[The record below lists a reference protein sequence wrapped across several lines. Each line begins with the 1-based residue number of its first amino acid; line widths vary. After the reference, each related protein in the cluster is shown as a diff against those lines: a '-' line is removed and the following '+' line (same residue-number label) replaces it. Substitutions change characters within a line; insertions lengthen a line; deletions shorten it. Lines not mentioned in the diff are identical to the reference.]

1 MSTYIIPAYGGNPQI
16 TVSPGQIN
24 TTSTSVKL
32 VGFSA
37 PGYGYAFAENL
48 VRMLS
53 HHAGPNPPSGSLLIG
68 QQWYDTT
75 NKVMKFWNG
84 TDWVIIISSGGGSGG
99 GVVAPPQGGLGIS
112 PTAADKD
119 KFIRVNSAG
128 NGYIYVTINDLL
140 TSLESAGLSTNYLKS
155 NASSSPTVNNAFD
168 LGSTTLKFA
177 NVYATTF
184 RGNATSANYADV
196 AERYEADKP
205 MEPGDVVRI
214 GGDKEITLADNNNP
228 VYGVIST
235 NPAIRMNENAG
246 NDDTHPFVGLV
257 GRLPVKVIGTVK
269 KGDRL
274 FVSTINGVA
283 TADPDNAARP
293 YFGFALEDKYDSA
306 MGLVE
311 VALKRG

>member
-1 MSTYIIPAYGGNPQI
+1 
-16 TVSPGQIN
+16 
-24 TTSTSVKL
+24 
-32 VGFSA
+32 
-37 PGYGYAFAENL
+37 
-48 VRMLS
+48 
-53 HHAGPNPPSGSLLIG
+53 
-68 QQWYDTT
+68 
-75 NKVMKFWNG
+75 
-84 TDWVIIISSGGGSGG
+84 
-99 GVVAPPQGGLGIS
+99 
-112 PTAADKD
+112 
-119 KFIRVNSAG
+119 
-128 NGYIYVTINDLL
+128 
-140 TSLESAGLSTNYLKS
+140 
-155 NASSSPTVNNAFD
+155 
-168 LGSTTLKFA
+168 
-177 NVYATTF
+177 
-184 RGNATSANYADV
+184 
-196 AERYEADKP
+196 
-205 MEPGDVVRI
+205 MEPGDIVRI

-306 MGLVE
+306 LGLVE